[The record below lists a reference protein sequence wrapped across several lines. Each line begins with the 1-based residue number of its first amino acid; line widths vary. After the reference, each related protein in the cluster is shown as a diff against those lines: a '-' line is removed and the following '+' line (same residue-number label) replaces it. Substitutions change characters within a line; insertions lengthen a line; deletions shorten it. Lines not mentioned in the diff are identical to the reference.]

1 MGGGKQRLM
10 GLPPTIQKLEKKKG
24 KSTGARE
31 LEIPF
36 LPSIPQKLVIE
47 FTRNLAVM
55 LKARLTLL
63 KCLDTAIQQTTHA
76 RFLEIL
82 KDIRSN
88 VKRGKSLSQAIAKH
102 PKVFDTVFIQLTKVG
117 ELSGNLEDVLLRMSK
132 YQEKAYKL
140 KQSIR
145 MALVYPAIIITVA
158 VAAVSF
164 LLVFVVPTFVDMY
177 RDFEAELPAPTLL
190 ILTVSDFLTNYLLWI
205 LGGVIAIGFFIR
217 NYAKTDKGKAFI
229 DRAKLKIPY
238 FGEMYRKGLISQFS
252 DTLSTLL
259 SSGVTLTD
267 SLKVLKDSSQNVV
280 LQQEV
285 SNLLSSIKKGRSIKK
300 SLSKSTIF
308 PLMVTQMISVG
319 EETASLDEMLKQVAV
334 LFEEELDMMVEGLT
348 SVIEPVL
355 IVFIGLIIGVII
367 VALYLPIFEM
377 VNVIG

>member
-1 MGGGKQRLM
+1 MA
-10 GLPPTIQKLEKKKG
+10 GLPPTLKKNNRK
-24 KSTGARE
+24 KNKNSNKDIK
-31 LEIPF
+31 IPF
-36 LPSIPQKLVIE
+36 FASIPEKLVIE

-55 LKARLTLL
+55 LRAKLTLL
-63 KCLDTAIQQTTHA
+63 KCLDTSIQQISHA
-76 RFLEIL
+76 KFLDVL
-82 KDIRSN
+82 NNIRSN
-88 VKRGKSLSQAIAKH
+88 VKLGKSLSLAISKH
-102 PKVFDTVFIQLTKVG
+102 PNVFDTVFIQLTKVG

-190 ILTVSDFLTNYLLWI
+190 ILSISDFFMNFGIWI
-205 LGGVIAIGFFIR
+205 LGALMILIVLFKNYATTQNGIR
-217 NYAKTDKGKAFI
+217 NI
-229 DRAKLKIPY
+229 DSVKLKIPY
-238 FGEMYRKGLISQFS
+238 FGTMYQKGLISQFAE
-252 DTLSTLL
+252 TLSTLL
-259 SSGVTLTD
+259 YSGVTLMD
-267 SLKVLKDSSQNVV
+267 ALVVLRDSSPNKI
-280 LQQEV
+280 LEEEV
-285 SNLLSSIKKGRSIKK
+285 SSLLNAIKKGKSINKALNK
-300 SLSKSTIF
+300 SSIF

-319 EETASLDEMLKQVAV
+319 EETARLDDMLKQVA
-334 LFEEELDMMVEGLT
+334 LLYEEELDMMVEGLT
-348 SVIEPVL
+348 TVIEPVL

>member
-1 MGGGKQRLM
+1 M
-10 GLPPTIQKLEKKKG
+10 GLPPTIQKLEKQ
-24 KSTGARE
+24 KSKSANQRDF
-31 LEIPF
+31 EIPF
-36 LPSIPQKLVIE
+36 LPSIPEKLVIE

-63 KCLDTAIQQTTHA
+63 KCLDTSIQQTTHSK
-76 RFLEIL
+76 FLEIL

-117 ELSGNLEDVLLRMSK
+117 ELSGNLEDVLSRMSK

-177 RDFEAELPAPTLL
+177 RDFEAELPSPTLL
-190 ILTVSDFLTNYLLWI
+190 ILSVSDFLTSYIVWI
-205 LGGVIAIGFFIR
+205 LGGLIVLGFLSR
-217 NYAKTDKGKAFI
+217 NYSKTDKGKAFI

-259 SSGVTLTD
+259 SSGVTLTE

-280 LQQEV
+280 LQLEV
-285 SNLLSSIKKGRSIKK
+285 SNLLTSIKKGRSINK
-300 SLSKSTIF
+300 SLSKSAIF

-319 EETASLDEMLKQVAV
+319 EETASLDDMLKQVAI